1 MGEYLEEIVEE
12 IFIFGLPFLH
22 RFVMFNNYRIPK
34 ENLLSKTGDIDEQGN
49 YSSPIKDSRKR
60 LGASL
65 GALSGGRVNICS
77 LAYVAL
83 SKAMVIAVRYSAAR
97 KQFGPEETNEEW
109 PVIEYQSQQYRLFPH
124 LATTY
129 AMRVFSLWLGK
140 HNVDMNT
147 RSMMG
152 EDTSNMGMEVHALSS
167 AAKPVCAWAARDGIQ
182 ECREA
187 CGGHGYLKSTGIGDL
202 RNDNDANCT
211 YEGENNTLIQQAS
224 NWLVSLKRS
233 NANFEEVSP
242 LDSVTFLKDSERIL
256 KQKAEEKTPQQAAC
270 PHSKCF

>member
-1 MGEYLEEIVEE
+1 
-12 IFIFGLPFLH
+12 
-22 RFVMFNNYRIPK
+22 MFNNFRIPK

-65 GALSGGRVNICS
+65 GALSAGRVNICT

-97 KQFGPEETNEEW
+97 RQFGPDETSEEW
-109 PVIEYQSQQYRLFPH
+109 PVIEYQSQQYRLLPH
-124 LATTY
+124 LANTY
-129 AMRVFSLWLGK
+129 ALRVFSMWLAI
-140 HNVDMNT
+140 HNVDMAT

-152 EDTSNMGMEVHALSS
+152 EDTSSTGMELHALSS
-167 AAKPVCAWAARDGIQ
+167 ATKPVCTWAARDGIQ

-187 CGGHGYLKSTGIGDL
+187 CGGHGYLKAAGIGDL

-224 NWLVSLKRS
+224 NWLVTLRRGRAK
-233 NANFEEVSP
+233 FCEYSP
-242 LDSVTFLKDSERIL
+242 LESVSFLKDMDEIL
-256 KQKAEEKTPQQAAC
+256 KYKGEEKTRQEAAC
-270 PHSKCF
+270 PNSKEIFY